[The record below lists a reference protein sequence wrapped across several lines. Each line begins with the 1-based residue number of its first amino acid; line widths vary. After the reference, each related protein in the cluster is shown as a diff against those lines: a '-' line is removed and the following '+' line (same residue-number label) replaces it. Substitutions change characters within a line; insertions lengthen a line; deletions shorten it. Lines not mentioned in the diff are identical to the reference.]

1 LPPWIYVSAEFSAAR
16 PEIAVIVH
24 KRDEAR
30 CGECLSETLK
40 TVFLCPGKAVS
51 HGDGRVKT
59 IPFRQE

>member
-24 KRDEAR
+24 KYDEACR
-30 CGECLSETLK
+30 GECLSETLE
-40 TVFLCPGKAVS
+40 TMLFGPRKAVS
-51 HGDGRVKT
+51 HGDGGVKT